1 MESTQHQITPGAE
14 LSYQGRLVL
23 FFIGL
28 IFSIVGVAQTFPVDA
43 NTVLIPPHSL
53 TLADYQVEKS
63 QDLMVNIT
71 LNDPIE
77 PFWDVRFR
85 ITVSNNGTEI
95 LQTSPSYMPEAYRLN
110 QFTTVMLTGFELSE
124 YLSMNNLVA
133 INGYTKTGTLPEGLN
148 SICIEVL
155 DFHRPDVV
163 LSRKACGSGYAILND
178 PPFPQL
184 PICEG
189 EVHFQDAQNIVFTWL
204 PMHLGSPNPVG
215 SVQYNFR
222 LVRVEEGYN
231 QYEAMEAAQ
240 PIYEETTP
248 NTTIALQDPIL
259 EPGFTY
265 AWQVQAVDAM
275 DGTELNSFKN
285 QGYSVVCSF
294 NYTEATVDLTE
305 LYEQDLDTEC
315 SASCQADIPSNS
327 EIITDLSEGDIVQ
340 VGKFYMNVTQL
351 TSASGGFYKGK
362 GYIFIPFL
370 LSNMNVTFE
379 DLTVNT
385 DMVMFS
391 GDVVTDIDSDLLDD
405 NYADTDGEMTVS
417 ADEISAIN
425 DYVESESRQAN
436 QMEYGSSLGL
446 PIALDNTIGG
456 VTNNLII
463 TGISF
468 DKDIAYLNAVM
479 SFGSSSGGDLIAFGA
494 KGICFHPY
502 GIGGGTAELAL
513 YEDFSLGDYSDI
525 DLTFKAPG
533 DGNEGTFITFDCTGF
548 QELNIEGEYE
558 FPTDV
563 IVAADGSGEPITA
576 TFNLNTTE
584 WGQFIASL
592 EMDPF
597 EVSGVEGYTFTLESA
612 YLDYSDVANPD
623 DISFPEDYEDTED
636 DWKGFYLSTLSL
648 TLPDDLSQASGDI
661 SVGVK
666 DVIIDHSGVSG
677 NVFAAD
683 VLQLD
688 DGRLGEWAF
697 SIDTVQINIA
707 SNTLTDGNLLGQIHV
722 PILDEGNSLNYDAA
736 MTKTDGGIDLLFSIQ
751 TEEDVSVSM
760 WAAEMS
766 LSSASVIAIEKTS
779 DGFTPYAEL
788 HGDITLDLEIQ
799 EGNSFEI
806 EAMSFEGLKIN
817 HPDESKRLTVDAF
830 SLFGGGDGLGSDDD
844 PGDSSEDSDGQ
855 ESLSGF
861 PVSFSN
867 VSFVEGDDSNAGINF
882 DLNLNLTGDEL
893 GIGATGN
900 LTVNG
905 KYNASGAPF
914 NAWSFESVE
923 LSSLEVDADL
933 AAGSIQGSLE
943 IYKRDE
949 TYGSG
954 FKGLIGA
961 EFKGVGKVDALAQ
974 FGKVDGYRYFFVDA
988 MVLGQSPFVDILGVG
1003 LYGFGGG
1010 MYHHMSRDDSD
1021 PAMNLEAGTLF
1032 AEPSELG
1039 ASLSG
1044 IVYTP
1049 DKSTLLGLKAGLT
1062 MGIAPGTSFSADA
1075 SLEASFGL
1083 NNSVPSLR
1091 SIAVGGKAYFMS
1103 PGTILDREDSQVIGQ
1118 FDANLDLSD
1127 PEDPVFTGT
1136 AQVTFDTNIITGSG
1150 SAAMKLSSDE
1160 SYIWIGT
1167 PTNPVSIGVKNFGNF
1182 QLYADMGDRVPP
1194 MPSIR
1199 SLVPNYR
1206 GSTSNQR
1213 PADLGGTKIVFGA
1226 KFGIDKQSY
1235 SYGSFYASAQFG
1247 LGFDAYLSQVS
1258 AADCGVAN
1266 GNIGIDNWYLSGQAY
1281 AYGSG
1286 NVGIKVNTFFYEGNI
1301 NILDL
1306 SASVVMQ
1313 AQLPNP
1319 TWLKGEVAVDYSVLS
1334 GAISGSVDYSFEV
1347 GERCQFTTNAMAGV
1361 EVIADISPKSN
1372 ARNVSCLAS
1381 PTVAF
1386 NFGIKK
1392 IIEVGELDEDGNKTT
1407 YQYRPVISS
1416 FTLNNRASYVRKVA
1430 KNGITASLTLANLL
1444 KGQTEYDCYIA
1455 VRWEK
1460 RKKGRRSWTK
1470 LDGVEEK
1477 SFSFRTGDPP
1487 EFIPTNA
1494 VAYARPFV
1502 DGRNIY
1508 DRDRNASFDVFLKQ
1522 TGWSYLFDD
1531 PDNYDYQLKI
1541 EDLTTSGSK
1550 TMDITYSEAKFVS
1563 FLPYRYA
1570 RISGTET
1577 SWNTWI
1583 NGRDGHIFKCTV
1595 LGVYKNATSTSTTT
1609 STSQED
1615 SGGAEGN
1622 VSVRDRSLSGVNTG
1636 DAEDK
1641 TIYVWHFRKSDY
1653 NTPSA
1658 KLRDYKFR
1666 EAISYDESYEGYN
1679 TQRHQVMGYFESSDE
1694 MMDKMDYEGISTTIS
1709 GLDFTLPATFTFQ
1722 IVDYNS
1728 SKRSKIKSIMDRH
1741 KAIYRISDDI
1751 RDCSCKS
1758 YFKNSWR
1765 RNRSRFSGYIG
1776 DKMSWSMNDVWGT
1789 GKGWNRMVRSYNRD
1803 YLIDSE
1809 KSSGQ
1814 PVLGVSRSTRRYNGV
1829 RFWTRAERWV
1839 THEHKDMRQHGYNNT
1854 HKGFR
1859 YDHKD
1864 YIWKNWNASGR
1875 MTDSRWKVKVYNP
1888 ETGKRATV
1896 TVDPK

>member
-1 MESTQHQITPGAE
+1 MNYVWRGWFLLWGNLI
-14 LSYQGRLVL
+14 LSAGW
-23 FFIGL
+23 
-28 IFSIVGVAQTFPVDA
+28 AQTFPVEV
-43 NTVLIPPHSL
+43 NTVLIPPYSL

-77 PFWDVRFR
+77 SFWDVRFR
-85 ITVSNNGTEI
+85 ITISNNGTEI
-95 LQTSPSYMPEAYRLN
+95 LQTSPAFLPESYRLN
-110 QFTTVMLTGFELSE
+110 QFSTVMLTGFELSE

-133 INGYTKTGTLPEGLN
+133 LNGYVKTGTLPEGLN
-148 SICIEVL
+148 SICLEVL

-184 PICEG
+184 PICESD
-189 EVHFQDAQNIVFTWL
+189 VTFQETQNLVFSWL

-215 SVQYNFR
+215 TVQYRFR
-222 LVRVEEGYN
+222 LVRVENGYN

-240 PIYEETTP
+240 PIYEETTS

-275 DGTELNSFKN
+275 DGSALNSFKN
-285 QGYSVVCSF
+285 QGNSVVCSF
-294 NYTEATVDLTE
+294 NYTEVVVDLTE
-305 LYEQDLDTEC
+305 LYTQDLDTEC

-327 EIITDLSEGDIVQ
+327 EIITDLSVDDVVQ
-340 VGKFYMNVTQL
+340 VGKFYMHVTEL
-351 TSASGGFYKGK
+351 TAASGGFYKGK

-391 GDVVTDIDSDLLDD
+391 GEVVTDIDSDLLNA
-405 NYADTDGEMTVS
+405 NYADNDGEMTVS
-417 ADEISAIN
+417 AEEISAIN
-425 DYVESESRQAN
+425 AYVESENRQAN

-446 PIALDNTIGG
+446 PIALDNTIAG

-479 SFGSSSGGDLIAFGA
+479 SFGSSAGGNLIAFGG

-513 YEDFSLGDYSDI
+513 YEDFSLGDFSDI

-533 DGNEGTFITFDCTGF
+533 NGNAGTFITFDCTGF
-548 QELNIEGEYE
+548 QELNIEGVYE

-563 IVAADGSGEPITA
+563 IIAADGSGEPMSA

-584 WGQFIASL
+584 WGQFIAAL

-597 EVSGVEGYTFTLESA
+597 EVAGLEGYTFTLESA
-612 YLDYSDVANPD
+612 FLDYSDVANPD
-623 DISFPEDYEDTED
+623 DMSFPEGYEDTED

-648 TLPDDLSQASGDI
+648 TLPEDLSQASGDL
-661 SVGVK
+661 SVGVQ
-666 DVIIDHSGVSG
+666 DVLIDHSGVSG
-677 NVFAAD
+677 NIFAAD
-683 VLQLD
+683 VLQLE

-697 SIDTVQINIA
+697 SIDTVQINIT

-722 PILDEGNSLNYDAA
+722 PILDESNSLNYDAA
-736 MTKTDGGIDLLFSIQ
+736 MTKTDEGIDLLFSIQ

-766 LSSASVIAIEKTS
+766 LSNASVIAIEKTS

-788 HGDITLDLEIQ
+788 HGDLTLDLEIQ
-799 EGNSFEI
+799 KGNSFEI
-806 EAMSFEGLKIN
+806 EAMAFEGLKIN
-817 HPDESKRLTVDAF
+817 HPDESKRLAVESF
-830 SLFGGGDGLGSDDD
+830 SLFGGGDGLGSEAGGDD
-844 PGDSSEDSDGQ
+844 SEEEAQ

-867 VSFVEGDDSNAGINF
+867 VSFVEGSGNDAGINF
-882 DLNLNLTGDEL
+882 DLNLNLTGDDL
-893 GIGATGN
+893 GIGASGN

-905 KYNASGAPF
+905 AYNPSGAPF

-923 LSSLEVDADL
+923 LSSLEVAADL
-933 AAGSIQGSLE
+933 AAGSIEGSLE
-943 IYKRDE
+943 IYKGDE

-961 EFKGVGKVDALAQ
+961 EFRGVGKVDALAQ
-974 FGKVDGYRYFFVDA
+974 FGKVDGFRYFFVDA
-988 MVLGQSPFVDILGVG
+988 MLLSQTPFVDVLGVG

-1010 MYHHMSRDDSD
+1010 MYHHMARDDSD

-1032 AEPSELG
+1032 SEPSELG

-1049 DKSTLLGLKAGLT
+1049 DRSTLLGLKAGLT

-1083 NNSVPSLR
+1083 NNNVPTLR
-1091 SIAVGGKAYFMS
+1091 SIGIGGKAYFMS

-1127 PEDPVFTGT
+1127 PDDPVFTGA
-1136 AQVTFDTNIITGSG
+1136 AQVTFDTDIITGSG
-1150 SAAMKLSSDE
+1150 SAAMKLSKDE

-1206 GSTSNQR
+1206 GSSMSNQR

-1258 AADCGVAN
+1258 AADCGVAS

-1286 NVGIKVNTFFYEGNI
+1286 NVGLKVNTFFYKGNV

-1319 TWLKGEVAVDYSVLS
+1319 TWLKGEVAVDYNILS
-1334 GAISGSVDYSFEV
+1334 GAVKGSVDYSFEV

-1386 NFGIKK
+1386 NFGINQ
-1392 IIEVGELDEDGNKTT
+1392 IIEVGELDEDGDKTT
-1407 YQYRPVISS
+1407 YQYRPVINQ

-1430 KNGITASLTLANLL
+1430 SNGNTASLTLANMLN
-1444 KGQTEYDCYIA
+1444 GQTQYECYIA
-1455 VRWEK
+1455 VKWEK
-1460 RKKGRRSWTK
+1460 RKKGTSAW
-1470 LDGVEEK
+1470 LELEGVEEK
-1477 SFSFRTGDPP
+1477 TFSFKTGNPP
-1487 EFIPTNA
+1487 EYIPTDA

-1508 DRDRNASFDVFLKQ
+1508 DRSSNSSFDVFLKQ

-1541 EDLTTSGSK
+1541 EDLTTNESK
-1550 TMDITYSEAKFVS
+1550 MMDITYSETRFVS
-1563 FLPYRYA
+1563 FLPYKYA
-1570 RISGTET
+1570 RISGTQR
-1577 SWNTWI
+1577 SWNTWV
-1583 NGRDGHIFKCTV
+1583 NGRDGHIFRCTV
-1595 LGVYKNATSTSTTT
+1595 LGVYKNASTTATTT
-1609 STSQED
+1609 SRSDED
-1615 SGGAEGN
+1615 AGGADGN
-1622 VSVRDRSLSGVNTG
+1622 VSVRDRSISGVNTA

-1641 TIYVWHFRKSDY
+1641 TIYTWHFRKSDY
-1653 NTPSA
+1653 NTPSD
-1658 KLRDYKFR
+1658 KLRDYKFG
-1666 EAISYDESYEGYN
+1666 ESKSWDESYEGYS
-1679 TQRHQVMGYFESSDE
+1679 TRRHEVMGYFESSDE
-1694 MMDKMDYEGISTTIS
+1694 MMDNMDYNGISTTIS
-1709 GLDFTLPATFTFQ
+1709 GLDFTFPPTFRFD

-1728 SKRSKIKSIMDRH
+1728 TKSSKIKSIMDRH
-1741 KAIYRISDDI
+1741 NAIYRVSDNI
-1751 RDCSCKS
+1751 RDCRCKS
-1758 YFKNSWR
+1758 YFKSSWT

-1776 DKMSWSMNDVWGT
+1776 DKMSWNMNDVWGT
-1789 GKGWNRMVRSYNRD
+1789 GRGWNQMVRSYNKD
-1803 YLIDSE
+1803 YLTSSE

-1814 PVLGVSRSTRRYNGV
+1814 SGLGVSRSSRRYNGV

-1854 HKGFR
+1854 KKGFR
-1859 YDHKD
+1859 YDHED
-1864 YIWKNWNASGR
+1864 YIWLRWNASGG
-1875 MTDSRWKVKVYNP
+1875 MQDSRWKVRVYNP
-1888 ETGKRATV
+1888 ETGNSATV